1 MPFPQVV
8 TPPLS
13 DAIRLA
19 ASLLPLENGE
29 NLHSPAFLRRY
40 ENMPDVKKVELVE
53 GTVFLPSPVRAEL
66 HGAPDGL
73 IHLWMGT
80 YAYKGG
86 QCAFYPGTTL
96 LLDAENVVEPDAILC
111 SPPRKGGRVW
121 LNAKGYLCGAPELIC
136 EVAVSTSAI
145 DLHQKFRAYCRNGVA
160 EYLVWLTVER
170 RFLWF
175 VLEDGEF
182 VEMKPDADGK
192 LSSRIFPGL
201 VLDTQAAVEGRAA
214 EMMAALS
221 TPDAVDGGSVPGHQA
236 ATD

>member
-1 MPFPQVV
+1 MPFQPVV

-13 DAIRLA
+13 DAFRLA

-40 ENMPDVKKVELVE
+40 ESMPDVKKVELVE
-53 GTVFLPSPVRAEL
+53 GTVFLPSPVRADL
-66 HGAPDGL
+66 HGEPNGL
-73 IHLWMGT
+73 MQIWMVT
-80 YAYKGG
+80 YAYKDG

-96 LLDAENVVEPDAILC
+96 LLDVENVVEPDAILC

-136 EVAVSTSAI
+136 EVAASTSAI

-201 VLDTQAAVEGRAA
+201 VLDTQAALAGRAVDV
-214 EMMAALS
+214 MAALLA
-221 TPDAVDGGSVPGHQA
+221 PDAVDAGNLPDQA